1 MQVTLN
7 IPDFV
12 PLTLN
17 KDMQELKQ
25 TIKLNTAL
33 MLFKSHKFSIEQ
45 SSHFANLSLCAFMEE
60 CKQNDI
66 PTISY
71 EKSELEDELKLMSE
85 L

>member
-1 MQVTLN
+1 
-7 IPDFV
+7 
-12 PLTLN
+12 
-17 KDMQELKQ
+17 
-25 TIKLNTAL
+25 
-33 MLFKSHKFSIEQ
+33 
-45 SSHFANLSLCAFMEE
+45 MEE